1 MKCWYPR
8 TQCLRAKELEP
19 RVPSPV
25 EYLSCGPEENP
36 SSCFE
41 RMAADMAMIDTLMID
56 TIMVV
61 YRKDRRSSI
70 AEGL

>member
-41 RMAADMAMIDTLMID
+41 RMAADMAMMD

-61 YRKDRRSSI
+61 YRKDRCLSI